1 MAKAMNKKKVA
12 AGVGLGLAAA
22 AAGAAGYFFFGSKDA
37 AKRRAKAA
45 AWSRKL
51 HAEVVSKAKKLK
63 KLDEKAIRT
72 IVDESS
78 RAYEK
83 VKSVDKADLAG
94 AARELKS
101 NWKHISAELT
111 RVAKNDVKVVKG
123 AATKAVSSAKKTVSK
138 VAKKIPA
145 KKSAKKAAKK
155 KA

>member
-1 MAKAMNKKKVA
+1 MAKVSKKKVA
-12 AGVGLGLAAA
+12 VGTALGLAAA

-51 HAEVVSKAKKLK
+51 HADVVSKAKKLK

-94 AARELKS
+94 AARELKN

-111 RVAKNDVKVVKG
+111 RVAKKDVRVVKS
-123 AATKAVSSAKKTVSK
+123 ATKKAVSSAKKTVSK
-138 VAKKIPA
+138 VVTKMP
-145 KKSAKKAAKK
+145 AKKAAKK
-155 KA
+155 KKA